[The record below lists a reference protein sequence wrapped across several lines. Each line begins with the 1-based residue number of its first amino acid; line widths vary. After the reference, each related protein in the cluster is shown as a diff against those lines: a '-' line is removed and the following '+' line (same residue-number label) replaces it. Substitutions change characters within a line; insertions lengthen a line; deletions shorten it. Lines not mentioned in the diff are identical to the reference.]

1 MKSILKL
8 FIVAAVAICYS
19 ACSVDEDST
28 IVQDENNF
36 SEEVRIRAEIENG
49 TQTKVELGT
58 SEGGVTKV
66 QWSEDDSFVLKMKD
80 VNYTFYRATSF
91 STSEAEFVY
100 IGRFPQIEE
109 DVTVIASYPVE
120 LPDDYASQTGTK
132 SDIGRYVSMRAVD
145 NVRAGSK
152 ISDISLRF
160 SHTSSIVCVN
170 LTKSAYIGKSAIVTV
185 NASGLLANDN
195 TITTSEIQA
204 DSNGTIT
211 AYVGVPVP
219 NGTLALGNLTITATV
234 DNEQDVITL
243 GDKTFVA
250 GKMYKVT
257 RNLNPQSTILSEN
270 GTANCYIV
278 SEAGSYSFTP
288 TKGNSNESVGAIASA
303 EVLWETFGTDV
314 TPNVG
319 DLVTNVK
326 YENGVISFETP
337 STFKEG
343 NAVIATKDASG
354 TILWSWH
361 IWLTDQPEGQEYYN
375 NAGTMMDR
383 NLGATSATPGNVGA
397 IGLLYQWGRKDPF
410 LGSSSISSK
419 TLAESTITWPSAV
432 SSNSSNGTI
441 AYATANPT
449 TFITY
454 TRWTN
459 DDWYYTGSDSTNNSR
474 WTTSESNKS
483 IYDPCPSGWRVPDG
497 GSNGVWSKACGL
509 SSNFG
514 GYPYDSTNQGMNF
527 SGKFG
532 SASIIWYPASGYRY
546 YDDGALSPVG
556 NFGNYWSA
564 SPRGNEAYKL
574 FIGNNSYVRP
584 SDNYYRANGL
594 SVRCVKEQTA
604 ILSIIVE

>member
-8 FIVAAVAICYS
+8 FIVAAVAICSS

-100 IGRFPQIEE
+100 IGKFPQIEE

-120 LPDDYASQTGTK
+120 LPDYANQTGTK
-132 SDIGRYVSMRAVD
+132 SDIGKYVSMRAEDDVT
-145 NVRAGSK
+145 AGSK

-170 LTKSAYIGKSAIVTV
+170 LTKSAYKGKSAIIKV

-195 TITTSEIQA
+195 TTITTSEIQA
-204 DSNGTIT
+204 DANGTIT

-219 NGTLALGNLTITATV
+219 NVTLALSNLTITAKV
-234 DNEQDVITL
+234 GDEQDVITL

-257 RNLNPQSTILSEN
+257 RNLNSQSTSLSEN

-278 SEAGSYSFTP
+278 SKAGSYRFTP
-288 TKGNSNESVGAIASA
+288 TKGNSSEPVGVVASA

-319 DLVTNVK
+319 DLVKNAK
-326 YENGVISFETP
+326 YEDGVISFDA
-337 STFKEG
+337 SDLEG
-343 NAVIATKDASG
+343 NAVIAAKSDNG
-354 TILWSWH
+354 TPDDTSDDVILWSWH
-361 IWLTDQPEGQEYYN
+361 IWLTDQPQGQVYYN

-383 NLGATSATPGNVGA
+383 NLGATSATSGDVGA
-397 IGLLYQWGRKDPF
+397 LGLLYQWGRKDPF
-410 LGSSSISSK
+410 LGSSSISSS
-419 TLAESTITWPSAV
+419 TLAKSTITWPSAV
-432 SSNSSNGTI
+432 SSISSSGGNTIINGTI
-441 AYATANPT
+441 EYATANPT
-449 TFITY
+449 TFIK
-454 TRWTN
+454 N
-459 DDWYYTGSDSTNNSR
+459 NMNNFDWYYTGSSSTDDTR
-474 WTTSESNKS
+474 WTESNKS
-483 IYDPCPSGWRVPDG
+483 IYDPCPAGWRVPDG
-497 GSNGVWSKACGL
+497 GENGIWSKACG
-509 SSNFG
+509 SSSYFSG
-514 GYPYDSTNQGMNF
+514 SYDGTNEGMNF
-527 SGKFG
+527 YGKFG
-532 SASIIWYPASGYRY
+532 SASTIWYPASGYLYRA
-546 YDDGALSPVG
+546 DGSLGGA
-556 NFGNYWSA
+556 GNYGYCWSA
-564 SPRGNEAYKL
+564 SPSSS
-574 FIGNNSYVRP
+574 NSYNLGFDYSGSVDP
-584 SDNYYRANGL
+584 SDTTPRAAGY
-594 SVRCVKEQTA
+594 SVRCLQE
-604 ILSIIVE
+604 